1 MLRCS
6 GPVLVYYCIF
16 MFGDLEAGGFLKDPV
31 KFIDLTLAVADFG
44 YPG

>member
-1 MLRCS
+1 
-6 GPVLVYYCIF
+6 

-31 KFIDLTLAVADFG
+31 KFWLSWLGLLILAILVRPFDFG